1 LSFERPGPGALRRGS
16 PAGPTFTGSGPQPGP
31 LARRADA
38 RVYLENCIAV
48 SGVFF
53 ELFGEIKRTRAHG
66 GCLGTRSR

>member
-1 LSFERPGPGALRRGS
+1 MSFERPGPGALRRGS
-16 PAGPTFTGSGPQPGP
+16 PAAPPSLAVGLTGT
-31 LARRADA
+31 LARRAGA

>member
-1 LSFERPGPGALRRGS
+1 MGRRRPHLIEAVGLPGTLVWR
-16 PAGPTFTGSGPQPGP
+16 TGV
-31 LARRADA
+31 